1 MVYFMC
7 SARML
12 QSGKSVSSKR
22 DSVMHINRTR
32 KKYFIAQVT
41 LEQLTLSLMRY
52 ASLFTN
58 PSSPSSTVVDAGVE
72 MTDST
77 QDSSVETPA
86 RGVIN
91 QDSSGGRPFQN
102 NGHKDTQDDLSS
114 ERHENHTE
122 HTPTSSTPET
132 HHESTHNVPS
142 CAGKPTLSVQPFQ
155 WFILC
160 RCV

>member
-1 MVYFMC
+1 
-7 SARML
+7 
-12 QSGKSVSSKR
+12 
-22 DSVMHINRTR
+22 
-32 KKYFIAQVT
+32 
-41 LEQLTLSLMRY
+41 MRY

-86 RGVIN
+86 WGVIN
-91 QDSSGGRPFQN
+91 QHSIGGQFDAAR
-102 NGHKDTQDDLSS
+102 DTQDDLSS
-114 ERHENHTE
+114 ETHENHTE
-122 HTPTSSTPET
+122 HPPTSSTPET

-142 CAGKPTLSVQPFQ
+142 CTCKPTLSVQPFQ

-160 RCV
+160 QCV

>member
-1 MVYFMC
+1 
-7 SARML
+7 
-12 QSGKSVSSKR
+12 
-22 DSVMHINRTR
+22 
-32 KKYFIAQVT
+32 
-41 LEQLTLSLMRY
+41 MRY

-58 PSSPSSTVVDAGVE
+58 PSSPSSKVVDAGVE

-86 RGVIN
+86 RGVK
-91 QDSSGGRPFQN
+91 DSQSSPTAPSNFLR
-102 NGHKDTQDDLSS
+102 DTQDDLSS
-114 ERHENHTE
+114 ETHENHTE

-142 CAGKPTLSVQPFQ
+142 CTGKPTLSVQPFQ